1 LAWVQ
6 RLDQQGRVVVGLGAV
21 VLFQILIGE
30 GTLPQQVAH
39 WPVVSETSAEKKDV
53 DAQPKAG
60 HDEQELF

>member
-1 LAWVQ
+1 
-6 RLDQQGRVVVGLGAV
+6 
-21 VLFQILIGE
+21 LFQILIGE

-39 WPVVSETSAEKKDV
+39 WPVVSETLAVKKDV